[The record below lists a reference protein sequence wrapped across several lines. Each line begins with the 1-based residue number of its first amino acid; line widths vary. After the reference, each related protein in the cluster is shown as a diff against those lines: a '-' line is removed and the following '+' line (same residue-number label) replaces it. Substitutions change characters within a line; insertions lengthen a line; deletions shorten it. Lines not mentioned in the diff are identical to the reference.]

1 MSEQPSKKGL
11 IQEFIKFLQTFG
23 VIGLAIAF
31 IIGQASSK
39 LITSIVQN
47 LINPFIGLIL
57 PEVDELNDVSVTLGD
72 STFSYGEVLANTI
85 DFLIIAFII
94 FLVYKQLVKFKMLE
108 GKST

>member
-1 MSEQPSKKGL
+1 MSVQPSKKGL

-47 LINPFIGLIL
+47 LINPF
-57 PEVDELNDVSVTLGD
+57 VSKNYV
-72 STFSYGEVLANTI
+72 
-85 DFLIIAFII
+85 
-94 FLVYKQLVKFKMLE
+94 
-108 GKST
+108 